1 MWVRPPVIC
10 TISFI
15 GLPSFFAFCFELFA
29 CTHNYVNHQS
39 NSTTPLSPSLIL
51 TGTFQVSMV
60 IIIYTNNL
68 LLMIYTRCVMIIHLP
83 VKRSALQISTIIAY
97 AKPSIKLI
105 NTANLNVLW
114 LPIITLFDHI
124 YSFTDDA
131 FQFPFIVN

>member
-1 MWVRPPVIC
+1 
-10 TISFI
+10 
-15 GLPSFFAFCFELFA
+15 
-29 CTHNYVNHQS
+29 
-39 NSTTPLSPSLIL
+39 
-51 TGTFQVSMV
+51 
-60 IIIYTNNL
+60 
-68 LLMIYTRCVMIIHLP
+68 MIYTRCVMIIHLP

-131 FQFPFIVN
+131 FRFLSLSIDVSIVLNNGCNKLTFGTTRIASKANQRIAK